1 MNNNERLAEIIS
13 SKLSERGLISENNTD
28 FKNKLSNG
36 NLKDIDWKLLLEIV
50 IPTSQNTQS
59 EINEAQEVDETE

>member
-13 SKLSERGLISENNTD
+13 SKLIERGLISENNTD
-28 FKNKLSNG
+28 FKNKLSSG
-36 NLKDIDWKLLLEIV
+36 NLKDIDWKLLLENV
-50 IPTSQNTQS
+50 TPTSQNTQS